1 MQAISE
7 FINLMLDGRVSLI
20 TKLFFIALVLVYIA
34 LPIDLIPDFLL
45 PLGIVDDGGVILAA
59 MVAFSRQARKQ
70 VAEIEDNE
78 AIAALGSDIVVMAP
92 AELPP
97 PSETSSDIVP
107 AESGSVSPAS
117 TPRPQYIV
125 HSPRGSGSNRG
136 CFALILLL
144 LLSPFIGLAILT
156 LSSGLALTSL
166 IAPVFDFL
174 DAPASVNVVSSRT
187 IVNSLRGLGQLVT
200 VRGEFSKTDLEVAIH
215 EGFLD
220 SGYHSANHVALGSI
234 EAGVDI
240 TQFDR
245 DDITYNSED
254 GGIILNLPAPIIT
267 SCNIEHIDQY
277 EYSIA
282 VAQKDWDA
290 VRQLAEY
297 DAIMQF
303 RQDALEGGILEEAQA
318 EITHRLGGFINTL
331 TGSPVHIEF
340 EDSDE
345 AMFGDTC
352 LPDAP
357 AGWGIDADTG
367 EWVRAG

>member
-7 FINLMLDGRVSLI
+7 FINLMLDRRVSLI
-20 TKLFFIALVLVYIA
+20 SKLFFIALALVYIA

-59 MVAFSRQARKQ
+59 MVAFTRQARKQ

-78 AIAALGSDIVVMAP
+78 AIAALGSDTVVITP

-97 PSETSSDIVP
+97 AETRSDIAP
-107 AESGSVSPAS
+107 AESASPA
-117 TPRPQYIV
+117 PALHPQYIV

-156 LSSGLALTSL
+156 LSSGLALTSV
-166 IAPVFDFL
+166 IAPVIDFL
-174 DAPASVNVVSSRT
+174 DPPASVNMVSSRT

-200 VRGEFSKTDLEVAIH
+200 VRGEFSKTDLEVSIH
-215 EGFLD
+215 EGILN

-240 TQFDR
+240 TQFER

-303 RQDALEGGILEEAQA
+303 RQDALEGGILEEAKD
-318 EITHRLGGFINTL
+318 EITYRLGSFINTL

-340 EDSDE
+340 EESDE

-367 EWVRAG
+367 EWVRAR

>member
-20 TKLFFIALVLVYIA
+20 SKLFFIALALVYIV

-59 MVAFSRQARKQ
+59 TVAFTRQARKQ
-70 VAEIEDNE
+70 VADIEDNE
-78 AIAALGSDIVVMAP
+78 AIAALGSDIVVMKP

-97 PSETSSDIVP
+97 PTETSSDIAP
-107 AESGSVSPAS
+107 AESVSPAPA
-117 TPRPQYIV
+117 PRPHYIV

-156 LSSGLALTSL
+156 LSSGLALTSV
-166 IAPVFDFL
+166 IAPVIDFL
-174 DAPASVNVVSSRT
+174 DPPASANVVSSRT

-200 VRGEFSKTDLEVAIH
+200 VRGEFSKTDIEVSIH

-240 TQFDR
+240 TQFER

-267 SCNIEHIDQY
+267 SCNIEHIDQN
-277 EYSIA
+277 EYSIT
-282 VAQKDWDA
+282 VAQKDWDE

-303 RQDALEGGILEEAQA
+303 RQDALEGGILEEAKA
-318 EITHRLGGFINTL
+318 EITHRLGSFINTL

-357 AGWGIDADTG
+357 AGWEIDADTG
-367 EWVRAG
+367 EWVRAR